1 MKLPPWLISA
11 DSQGRKSKSGR
22 VPITLPTST
31 TTTTTTTTTTRRTTT
46 TTTTTTTVTVRPY
59 QFYSSSTINN
69 YPQDRYGYVD
79 PPPRSDHEDVRVN
92 SPVSDIVSDS
102 ESSFMKPKIGARI
115 RDDQRRK
122 GNNKVS
128 LIVVVEVVSKFQH
141 NVCVSSP
148 AQKQHQD
155 NGINSTLTWVFT
167 VFSGIC
173 IFSVSFSSLSVS
185 LALNNNI
192 NKLAVSVVTKNFY

>member
-1 MKLPPWLISA
+1 
-11 DSQGRKSKSGR
+11 
-22 VPITLPTST
+22 
-31 TTTTTTTTTTRRTTT
+31 
-46 TTTTTTTVTVRPY
+46 
-59 QFYSSSTINN
+59 
-69 YPQDRYGYVD
+69 
-79 PPPRSDHEDVRVN
+79 
-92 SPVSDIVSDS
+92 
-102 ESSFMKPKIGARI
+102 MKPKIGARI

-128 LIVVVEVVSKFQH
+128 LIVVVEVVSKFLH
-141 NVCVSSP
+141 NVCESSP

-173 IFSVSFSSLSVS
+173 IFSVSFSSLSLS

>member
-1 MKLPPWLISA
+1 MISA
-11 DSQGRKSKSGR
+11 GK
-22 VPITLPTST
+22 VT
-31 TTTTTTTTTTRRTTT
+31 TK
-46 TTTTTTTVTVRPY
+46 
-59 QFYSSSTINN
+59 FL
-69 YPQDRYGYVD
+69 
-79 PPPRSDHEDVRVN
+79 
-92 SPVSDIVSDS
+92 
-102 ESSFMKPKIGARI
+102 
-115 RDDQRRK
+115 
-122 GNNKVS
+122 S
-128 LIVVVEVVSKFQH
+128 LLLLKLFQSCVVH

-173 IFSVSFSSLSVS
+173 IFSVSFSSLSLS